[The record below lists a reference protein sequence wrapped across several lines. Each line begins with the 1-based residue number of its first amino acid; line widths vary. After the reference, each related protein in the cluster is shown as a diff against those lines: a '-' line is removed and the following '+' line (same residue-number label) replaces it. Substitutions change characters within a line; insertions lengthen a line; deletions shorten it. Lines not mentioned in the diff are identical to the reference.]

1 MKVTMSSKT
10 PGDRARL
17 LVFVSASVAGLLLG
31 GCGESTQVAKVPAA
45 RGIVL
50 GGQQPVAFVN
60 LQFYTVG
67 SGSYGAAATP
77 LGPAFQTTA
86 AGNFNLPAY
95 TCPSGNPEAFLVGT
109 GGTPIGGSPNAN
121 LAVMAGLGPCNGIAS
136 ISFLTMNELTTVA
149 TVWSLS
155 GFMTGPTNIGA
166 PATNTTGLTNAF
178 AAINKVVNINT
189 GQASGPALPTGAA
202 LPSTEINAL
211 GNILQNC
218 INSAGGSASD
228 TTDGHTNGTPCSKL
242 FYLTTTS
249 SAPADTITAALN
261 IAQHPSLNVA
271 YLNDLQASSPAFS
284 PALDV
289 NAPPTDWT
297 IAINYT
303 GGGLQKPQSIAVDAS
318 ANVWVTNPS
327 GNSVTELSNTGAA
340 ITGSNGYTAGATLS
354 TPYGLAIDQNGYIWI
369 TNSGNNTISEIAS
382 GLSSVA
388 TYSNN
393 GLNIPE
399 GIAVDGGNNIWV
411 VNNGTST
418 ISGFNSSTGNPLP
431 NSPYSGGGLS
441 SPTSI
446 AIDPQ

>member
-1 MKVTMSSKT
+1 MKITMSSKT
-10 PGDRARL
+10 RSDRTRQLVLASAAVAAL
-17 LVFVSASVAGLLLG
+17 LVS
-31 GCGESTQVAKVPAA
+31 GCGESRRMTPLPAA

-60 LQFYTVG
+60 LQMYTVG

-77 LGPAFQTTA
+77 LGAAFQTTA
-86 AGNFNLPAY
+86 YGNFNLPAY
-95 TCPSGNPEAFLVGT
+95 TCPGSNPEAYIVGT
-109 GGTPIGGSPNAN
+109 GGTPIGGSANAN

-136 ISFLTMNELTTVA
+136 ISYLTMNELTTVA
-149 TVWSLS
+149 SVWSLS
-155 GFMTGPTNIGA
+155 GFMTGPANIGA
-166 PATNTTGLTNAF
+166 PTTNTAGLTNAF
-178 AAINKVVNINT
+178 AAINKVVNIGT
-189 GQASGPALPTGAA
+189 GAASGPALPTGAT
-202 LPSTEINAL
+202 LPSEEINAL

-228 TTDGHTNGTPCSKL
+228 TTDGHTNGTPCGKL

-249 SAPADTITAALN
+249 SAPTDTIAASLN
-261 IAQHPSLNVA
+261 IAQHPSQNVA
-271 YLNDLQASSPAFS
+271 YLNDLQAASPAFS

-289 NAPPTDWT
+289 NTPPTDWT

-318 ANVWVTNPS
+318 SNIWVTNPS
-327 GNSVTELSNTGAA
+327 GNSVTELNNTGAA
-340 ITGSNGYTAGATLS
+340 VTGGSGYTAGGALNA
-354 TPYGLAIDQNGYIWI
+354 PYGVAIDENGYIWI
-369 TNSGNNTISEIAS
+369 TNSGNNTLTQIAS
-382 GLSSVA
+382 GLSTVG

-399 GIAVDGGNNIWV
+399 GIAVDGANNIWV
-411 VNNGTST
+411 VNNGAST
-418 ISGFNSSTGNPLP
+418 ISGFNSGGNALP